1 MITRFDPFSDDSS
14 VILLD
19 GLSVE
24 NGLSGIAIYGEIQLR
39 KDSSS
44 LHAID
49 LLVDVLTGIRRE
61 IEASVLE
68 DTSQDCAV
76 SVEEVSNPFA

>member
-1 MITRFDPFSDDSS
+1 MITGFEPFSDDSS

-24 NGLSGIAIYGEIQLR
+24 NGLSGIAVYGELQLR
-39 KDSSS
+39 KDASS

-49 LLVDVLTGIRRE
+49 LLVDVLTGIRQE
-61 IEASVLE
+61 IEASVPE
-68 DTSQDCAV
+68 DASQAGAA
-76 SVEEVSNPFA
+76 SVDEVANPFA